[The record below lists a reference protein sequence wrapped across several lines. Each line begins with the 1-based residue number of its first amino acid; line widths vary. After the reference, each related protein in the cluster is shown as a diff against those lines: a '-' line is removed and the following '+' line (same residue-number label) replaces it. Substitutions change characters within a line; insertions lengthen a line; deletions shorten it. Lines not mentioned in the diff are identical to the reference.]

1 MSYYRPKATTTDATA
16 SQAAYYNQYYAP
28 QYSALPTVAA
38 PPVIPANPYTYT
50 YPTAAAAAVPT
61 VQSAYY
67 ASAATTAIPARPMLV
82 RPTVVA
88 PPVIVADST
97 IKPRPAVISPAP
109 VAYPVKT
116 GSYIPTAT
124 TTGTNTDS
132 TTAVRPSLNAKSA
145 DPNKK
150 RPKKK
155 TVIRSA
161 GGQTWEDDSLLT
173 WDPNDFRIF
182 CGDLGNE
189 VTDDLLGKA
198 FSKYKSFLKAHVV
211 RDKRSLKT
219 KGYGFVSFKDPND
232 FVKAMKEM
240 NGKYI
245 GNRPVKLRKST
256 WKDRNVDAR
265 KRKPY

>member
-1 MSYYRPKATTTDATA
+1 MSYYRPKATTTDTTA

-38 PPVIPANPYTYT
+38 PSIPANPYTYA
-50 YPTAAAAAVPT
+50 YPTAAAAAAPT

-67 ASAATTAIPARPMLV
+67 ATATAAAVPARPLIV

-88 PPVIVADST
+88 PPVIVADSSA
-97 IKPRPAVISPAP
+97 KVRPAVISASS
-109 VAYPVKT
+109 VAYPASTTKT
-116 GSYIPTAT
+116 STDPT
-124 TTGTNTDS
+124 
-132 TTAVRPSLNAKSA
+132 TTAVRPALKVGPL

-155 TVIRSA
+155 TVLRSA

-189 VTDDLLGKA
+189 VTDDLLAKA
-198 FSKYKSFLKAHVV
+198 FQKYKSFLKAHVV
-211 RDKRSLKT
+211 RDKRSQKT

-256 WKDRNVDAR
+256 WKDRNIDAR
-265 KRKPY
+265 KKKPY

>member
-1 MSYYRPKATTTDATA
+1 MSYYRPKATTTDTTA

-28 QYSALPTVAA
+28 QYSALPTVGA
-38 PPVIPANPYTYT
+38 PSISANPYTYS
-50 YPTAAAAAVPT
+50 YPTVATPT

-67 ASAATTAIPARPMLV
+67 PSAAATAVPARPLIV

-97 IKPRPAVISPAP
+97 ITPRPAAT
-109 VAYPVKT
+109 AYAA
-116 GSYIPTAT
+116 AT
-124 TTGTNTDS
+124 TTKTSTDS
-132 TTAVRPSLNAKSA
+132 TSTSVRPASKVGPL

-155 TVIRSA
+155 TVLRSA

-189 VTDDLLGKA
+189 VTDDLLAKA
-198 FSKYKSFLKAHVV
+198 FQKYKSFLKAHVV
-211 RDKRSLKT
+211 RDKRSQKT

-256 WKDRNVDAR
+256 WKDRNIDAR
-265 KRKPY
+265 KKKPY

>member
-1 MSYYRPKATTTDATA
+1 MSYYRPKTSTTDTTATQ
-16 SQAAYYNQYYAP
+16 QAAYYNQYYAP
-28 QYSALPTVAA
+28 QYSALPT
-38 PPVIPANPYTYT
+38 
-50 YPTAAAAAVPT
+50 AAAAAPVAANPYSYTYSAVPT
-61 VQSAYY
+61 TQATYY
-67 ASAATTAIPARPMLV
+67 AQATTAARPVLV
-82 RPTVVA
+82 RPTIA
-88 PPVIVADST
+88 RPPVIASDST
-97 IKPRPAVISPAP
+97 VSARPAVLSSASVTYPVRP
-109 VAYPVKT
+109 VAAAYTASVAAPKT
-116 GSYIPTAT
+116 S
-124 TTGTNTDS
+124 TDS
-132 TTAVRPSLNAKSA
+132 TTVRPALKVGPA
-145 DPNKK
+145 DPKK
-150 RPKKK
+150 KLKKK
-155 TVIRSA
+155 TVLRSA

-211 RDKRSLKT
+211 RDKRSQKT

-256 WKDRNVDAR
+256 WKDRNIDVR
-265 KRKPY
+265 KKKPY